1 MIKLTGII
9 ILFLSARL
17 FYENYME
24 KNESGLKK
32 AEEMMLFADLIY
44 VNVMELK
51 MPIIE
56 GVRALKFKISPF
68 IDDFIDR
75 FIKKCKEK
83 PQVLVRENLTGQ
95 LSKVAIDKKI
105 KRELNRFFKVLGD
118 LDKETVFNYKNVSL
132 KNCET
137 YLGDFRK
144 ESQNRCKTAGAISFG
159 VSALLAIILI

>member
-17 FYENYME
+17 FYENYIE

-32 AEEMMLFADLIY
+32 AEDMMLFADFIY

-56 GVRALKFKISPF
+56 GISVLKFKISPF
-68 IDDFIDR
+68 IDDFIDKFLKR
-75 FIKKCKEK
+75 CEER
-83 PQVLVRENLTGQ
+83 PEALVRENLAGQ
-95 LSKVAIDKKI
+95 FSKVLVDKKI

-118 LDKETVFNYKNVSL
+118 LDKETVLNYKTTSL
-132 KNCET
+132 RNCER
-137 YLGDFRK
+137 YLRDFKK
-144 ESQNRCKTAGAISFG
+144 ETQKKSKTAGAISFG
-159 VSALLAIILI
+159 MSALLAIIII